1 MLVSCLL
8 SPALAGDLEH
18 RAWDE
23 LLARYVSLE
32 GRVDYQG
39 LRENS
44 LPKLDAYLAS
54 LAAPWPGEMTLDA
67 KKAALINAYNALTVR
82 WIIGHLPVASIQ
94 ATREPFTSARH
105 RLNGERL
112 SLDQVEQRL
121 RATGDPRI
129 HAAVVCAARSCP
141 PLRGEA
147 YVAERLDQQ
156 LDDNTRKW
164 LANPALH
171 QFHPATRVAEV
182 SPIFKWYTTDFGGE
196 DGLRAFL
203 AKYAPADQAGFLAR
217 GSARLEYQDYDW
229 GLNQADAVAP
239 AYPRWRLYLDVVRNH
254 RFFPAAMV
262 VSAGLVGWAVS
273 RRRRRRKSTR
283 PARRPAL

>member
-8 SPALAGDLEH
+8 KPALADDLDH
-18 RAWDE
+18 RAWDA
-23 LLARYVSLE
+23 LLARYVYLE
-32 GRVDYQG
+32 GRVDYPG
-39 LRENS
+39 LKEDS
-44 LPKLDAYLAS
+44 LPKLDAYLAL
-54 LAAPWPGEMTLDA
+54 LAAPWPGEMTPDA

-82 WIIGHLPVASIQ
+82 WIIGRLPVASIQ

-105 RLNGERL
+105 RLNGERW

-121 RATGDPRI
+121 RETGDPRI

-147 YVAERLDQQ
+147 YVAARLDQQ

-171 QFHPATRVAEV
+171 QFDSATRVARV
-182 SPIFKWYTTDFGGE
+182 SPILKWYMADFGGE

-203 AKYAPADQAGFLAR
+203 AKHAPADQAGFLAR
-217 GSARLEYQDYDW
+217 AGARIEYQDYDW
-229 GLNQADAVAP
+229 GLNQADAAAP

-254 RFFPAAMV
+254 RFFPAAV
-262 VSAGLVGWAVS
+262 VISAGLVGWPVS
-273 RRRRRRKSTR
+273 RRLRRRKSSR
-283 PARRPAL
+283 PARRGR